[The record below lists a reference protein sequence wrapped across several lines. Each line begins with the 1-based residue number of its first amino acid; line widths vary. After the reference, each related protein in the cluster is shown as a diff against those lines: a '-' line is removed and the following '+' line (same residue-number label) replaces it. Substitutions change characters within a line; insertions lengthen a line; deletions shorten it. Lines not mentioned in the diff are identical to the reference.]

1 MTPTT
6 PHSRKLLKLGRSE
19 PSLMSGR
26 RAFLRR
32 FGTGW
37 LLVLMGGCGKTSL
50 AGFQNI
56 GSLKL
61 LEEDGKIFN
70 EHFSSEPLLVIRG
83 PKKKNRPEIG
93 VLSAVSPICSH
104 QKCLVNW
111 DNVQESFICP
121 CHQSRF
127 DITGKHLQGP
137 ATENLK
143 TYPIEVR
150 GDDIWVAGRFQ

>member
-1 MTPTT
+1 M
-6 PHSRKLLKLGRSE
+6 S
-19 PSLMSGR
+19 SGR
-26 RAFLRR
+26 RAFLRQ

-37 LLVLMGGCGKTSL
+37 LLVMMVGCGKTSS

-61 LEEDGKIFN
+61 LAEDGKIFS

-83 PKKKNRPEIG
+83 PKKKNSAEIG
-93 VLSAVSPICSH
+93 ALTAVSPICSH

-111 DNVQESFICP
+111 DKAQDSFICP

-137 ATENLK
+137 ATQNLK

>member
-1 MTPTT
+1 M
-6 PHSRKLLKLGRSE
+6 L
-19 PSLMSGR
+19 SGR
-26 RAFLRR
+26 RAFLRQ

-37 LLVLMGGCGKTSL
+37 LLVMMGGCGKTSS

-61 LEEDGKIFN
+61 LEEEGKIFS

-83 PKKKNRPEIG
+83 PKKKNSAEIG

-111 DNVQESFICP
+111 DNVQEAFICP

-127 DITGKHLQGP
+127 NITGKRLQGP
-137 ATENLK
+137 ATQNLK
-143 TYPIEVR
+143 TYPMEVR
-150 GDDIWVAGRFQ
+150 GDDIWVSGRFQQDS